1 MKFGQLFDLM
11 GQGFSSIIKT
21 SGKSSVTNKAST
33 PEGAALNFDKATKN
47 LEELEVTANT
57 ITERI
62 VKAQKKLDDVRRKE
76 PENLE
81 KIEALEKN
89 LDKQRA
95 KALIINKQ
103 IESQEKATEKANE
116 KLIKSFDN
124 YQSKFSKI
132 DVAEKAAKDLS
143 LQIDK
148 LKDELDFG
156 AISGAEFED
165 KMKSLL
171 DKGFA
176 MDNLKTFQ
184 GGINNVQNALKD
196 NFMTSFEN
204 SIITAGVEA
213 GYTAEELMLV
223 KVAFDILKDVA
234 EMVWKQITELN
245 SVLIEMTRNSSG
257 LFNAFM
263 INSDA
268 MGNMTGSAESL
279 KTQLLM
285 SNLSMEDF
293 SKAMGG
299 LFTDGFGQIAGM
311 KTNLKEAGDEM
322 LYFGKEAA
330 KYSKLWGVNLSEAV
344 RELTMNYNTGLKE
357 STLLATETA
366 DAAKDAGLSMEAAVK
381 NLQQV
386 AALAGSYY
394 FTQLQGMKNLALYAT
409 LLGSNVN
416 TLMGSIGGLESVT
429 DLFTKQQSFAALELG
444 NTANNMAK
452 IYALKQT
459 GQGDK
464 AIGIMVGNLAKDLK
478 AKGMMGEHGVTNAGI
493 ATLKGAGIDQEAIQA
508 VSRLGKMSE
517 ETGIALEKL
526 MSPEKANFFQK
537 LQIKNE
543 EVKNRTILESLS
555 MLSGSLRSTIV
566 DPLAKVFGPLIK
578 AFIDITSAIWSFVK
592 PILDFAIS
600 IAFIITGL
608 DFLIGVITGV
618 GETFTY
624 VFGALSSIWDSI
636 SSYIMPVVEVVSSTL
651 QTLGEY
657 LGYVIGIIAI
667 AYLPSLT
674 AMAFAALANVIPLGL
689 LAAEALAAGFAL
701 LTISWPVIAVVAA
714 IALLGY
720 VIYEFKDVIWDIIK
734 IAFLPLIAVG
744 YLVYKSFELLWKGIS
759 WVADKIGD
767 WFSDMWKDISNW
779 FSNIWQNTASWFSNI
794 WQNTSNWFSNIFNKV
809 GSTILDF
816 INYFLPIND
825 ILGWFS
831 NGLDELIDGFNSLV
845 KYLNFFDSEPAKK
858 DISAN
863 SWDEMFG
870 VASNAS
876 PVTPEANIKGD
887 KGEYSM
893 ALSSVKD
900 IVPTRATGERSD
912 QNARG
917 TSASVANNNT
927 NNNNNTVIVNSS
939 SDPLFGGGK
948 ISVQQK

>member
-81 KIEALEKN
+81 KIENLEKN
-89 LDKQRA
+89 LDKQRT

-330 KYSKLWGVNLSEAV
+330 KYSKLWSVNLSEAV

-543 EVKNRTILESLS
+543 EVKNRKILESLS
-555 MLSGSLRSTIV
+555 MLSGSLWSTIV

-657 LGYVIGIIAI
+657 LGYVIGIISI
-667 AYLPSLT
+667 AYLPSLASLAIAT
-674 AMAFAALANVIPLGL
+674 LASVISLGSMTIAAWAN
-689 LAAEALAAGFAL
+689 
-701 LTISWPVIAVVAA
+701 TISLGTLALSAFSAGIALMAIAWPVIAVVAA
-714 IALLGY
+714 IAILGY
-720 VIYEFKDVIWDIIK
+720 AIWEFRDIIWDVIK
-734 IAFLPLIAVG
+734 IVFSPLIIAG
-744 YLVYKSFELLWKGIS
+744 YLVYKAFELLWEGIS
-759 WVADKIGD
+759 WVANGIGSWFSSIWKD
-767 WFSDMWKDISNW
+767 VSSWFSDIFK
-779 FSNIWQNTASWFSNI
+779 NIGGFI
-794 WQNTSNWFSNIFNKV
+794 V
-809 GSTILDF
+809 DF

-831 NGLDELIDGFNSLV
+831 NVLDEVIDGFNSLA
-845 KYLNFFDSEPAKK
+845 KYLNFFDSEPEKK
-858 DISAN
+858 DISAG

-876 PVTPEANIKGD
+876 PVAPEANIKGD